1 MKINQKEKVKTSKIK
16 EHINSDLFKTLKEF
30 LNATLI
36 TTFGLAQRT
45 FITNFN
51 QLLKNRYVLNNH
63 VNIFSIT
70 LAKILC

>member
-36 TTFGLAQRT
+36 TTFSLAQRT
-45 FITNFN
+45 FITNSN